1 MKKSLKSA
9 QGLFLFRQQKNKKA
23 LRLLFKR

>member
-9 QGLFLFRQQKNKKA
+9 QGLFLFRQRKNKKA

>member
-1 MKKSLKSA
+1 MKKSLEVLKGFFYFVS
-9 QGLFLFRQQKNKKA
+9 RKIKKA